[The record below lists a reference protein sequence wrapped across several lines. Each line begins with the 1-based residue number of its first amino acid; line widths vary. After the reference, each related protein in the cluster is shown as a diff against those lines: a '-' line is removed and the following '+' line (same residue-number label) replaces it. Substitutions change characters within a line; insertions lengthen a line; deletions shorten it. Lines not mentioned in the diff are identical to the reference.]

1 MLLMPDDQVFIY
13 EIEVAKVRNDTI
25 QVLGKVRRPGKYV
38 LTTNMNLKDAILL
51 AGGYTEDAWTL
62 QAEVDRVEPKGMG
75 EDSLVYIRFSTLP
88 DLAGTLKDN
97 RLLTEAERAASF
109 RLERYDIV
117 FVRSN
122 PEFKFQEL
130 VTITGEV
137 RYAGQYALRAPNER
151 LSEMIGRAGGV
162 KKSAFLLGGTM
173 TRDSQ
178 RVNVDF
184 ERALRKPGGDYDIV
198 LHARD
203 SISIPKTPNSVK
215 VSGEVNNPG
224 ILSYIKGDNMWD
236 YIDRAGGVTDSANY
250 ALVHF
255 SNGNVEK
262 HGLGW
267 LCGNPTVD
275 DGSFIVLTKV
285 PPPPPPPQFGGPD
298 IGTTIKDIFAI
309 AMSAATV
316 IYLAHQIK

>member
-1 MLLMPDDQVFIY
+1 
-13 EIEVAKVRNDTI
+13 
-25 QVLGKVRRPGKYV
+25 
-38 LTTNMNLKDAILL
+38 MNLKDAILL

-88 DLAGTLKDN
+88 DLAGTVNDGK
-97 RLLTEAERAASF
+97 LLTEAERAASF
-109 RLERYDIV
+109 KLERYDIV
-117 FVRSN
+117 FVRPN

-130 VTITGEV
+130 VTIDGEV
-137 RYAGQYALRAPNER
+137 RYAGQYAFKYPNER
-151 LSEMIGRAGGV
+151 LSDMIERAGGV

-173 TRDSQ
+173 MRDSQ

-184 ERALRKPGGDYDIV
+184 EKAIRKPGSEYDIV
-198 LHARD
+198 LHAGD
-203 SISIPKTPNSVK
+203 LVSIPKTPNSVK

-250 ALVHF
+250 ALVRF
-255 SNGNVEK
+255 PDGNVER

-267 LCGNPTVD
+267 LFYGNPTLD
-275 DGSFIVLTKV
+275 DGSSIVVTKL
-285 PPPPPPPQFGGPD
+285 PPPPPPPQFAGPD
-298 IGTTIKDIFAI
+298 LGTTIKDIFAI
-309 AMSAATV
+309 AMSAATIV
-316 IYLAHQIK
+316 YLAHQIK